1 MRALIK
7 KFFRGNMFGGVK
19 ITLIICLTII
29 TSCVLF
35 ISYNEYSERYS
46 IVSTSDN
53 GIYIFDKKSTVL
65 NRCDGKNCFVIET
78 KLPTKTILNQDTGF
92 QQSKLFES
100 EKSMVTAT
108 LDNSNTNSDSKII
121 NSNNNNDNDNES
133 KENKL
138 SNPESSNTNS
148 QTTEKI
154 EKSSSDTKSTTS
166 DSKEEKTPTQNE
178 DEFIE

>member
-100 EKSMVTAT
+100 ERPMVTAT
-108 LDNSNTNSDSKII
+108 LDNSNINSDSKTI
-121 NSNNNNDNDNES
+121 NSNNNNDNES

-138 SNPESSNTNS
+138 SNPENSSSNS
-148 QTTEKI
+148 QPTTEKI

>member
-29 TSCVLF
+29 TSCILF

-100 EKSMVTAT
+100 EKPMVTAT
-108 LDNSNTNSDSKII
+108 LDNSNINSDSKII
-121 NSNNNNDNDNES
+121 NPNNNNDNES

-166 DSKEEKTPTQNE
+166 DLKEEKTPTQNE

>member
-100 EKSMVTAT
+100 EKPMVTAT
-108 LDNSNTNSDSKII
+108 LDNSNINSDSKII
-121 NSNNNNDNDNES
+121 NSNNNNDNES